1 MKTNKMIAWIY
12 YKLFVKDM
20 THFSC
25 YHLSGMAKKNLFTL
39 RSKLFIDLKFV
50 LFFYHYHP
58 YHSKVRTFRLAI
70 SSLDNPSISGGA
82 NGS

>member
-50 LFFYHYHP
+50 LFFIIIILIIQ
-58 YHSKVRTFRLAI
+58 K
-70 SSLDNPSISGGA
+70 
-82 NGS
+82 